1 MDTADFWSDLLSK
14 VVWAVLCFIC
24 GLLSTQLKK
33 LRAREKAREKSLTAD
48 IAIIKDALRHTLRA
62 VLISDYDKYVS
73 RGWCSA
79 LEKQEYQAS
88 YETYHAL
95 NGNGVVTHKDETVLE
110 LPDHP
115 PEVKQ

>member
-1 MDTADFWSDLLSK
+1 MDTVDFWSDLLSK
-14 VVWAVLCFIC
+14 VVWAVLCFIS
-24 GLLSTQLKK
+24 GLLLTQLKK

-48 IAIIKDALRHTLRA
+48 IAIIKDALRHTLRG
-62 VLISDYDKYVS
+62 VLISDYEQYTS

-79 LEKQEYQAS
+79 LEKQEYQAT

-95 NGNGVVTHKDETVLE
+95 DGNGVVTHKNEVILE

-115 PEVKQ
+115 QVKQ

>member
-1 MDTADFWSDLLSK
+1 MDTWAFWSDLLSK
-14 VVWAVLCFIC
+14 VVWAVLCFIS
-24 GLLSTQLKK
+24 GLLLTQLKK
-33 LRAREKAREKSLTAD
+33 QRAREKSLTDD

-79 LEKQEYQAS
+79 LEKQDYHAS

-95 NGNGVVTHKDETVLE
+95 IGNGVVTHKDETVLE

>member
-1 MDTADFWSDLLSK
+1 MDTWAFLSDLLSK
-14 VVWAVLCFIC
+14 VVWAVLCFIS
-24 GLLSTQLKK
+24 GLLLTQLKK
-33 LRAREKAREKSLTAD
+33 QRAREKSLTDD
-48 IAIIKDALRHTLRA
+48 IAIIKDALRHTLRG
-62 VLISDYDKYVS
+62 VLISDYEQYTS

-79 LEKQEYQAS
+79 LEKQEYQAT